1 MKKLSL
7 LSVAVLLTA
16 IASAQTTTTAPATTA
31 PVTTTTTPTEKTQ
44 MQDLRKDIR
53 AYDNKKAEAK
63 KAISVGNLAVAKTDL
78 AAAKVDK
85 QGIIADAKV
94 LKGEGIAHPVLLAD
108 KQVKKID
115 TKDIKSDITGI
126 KADKVAEQQAIKA
139 GNITAAQADQK
150 DIKADRKDLK
160 KDIKEARRDGIK
172 HPVRRAR

>member
-16 IASAQTTTTAPATTA
+16 IASAQTTTTAPATAA

-44 MQDLRKDIR
+44 MQDMRKDVR

-63 KAISVGNLAVAKTDL
+63 HAISVGDLAAAKTDL

-94 LKGEGIAHPVLLAD
+94 LKGEGIAHPVYLPSRL
-108 KQVKKID
+108 Q
-115 TKDIKSDITGI
+115 GQFL
-126 KADKVAEQQAIKA
+126 QQQ
-139 GNITAAQADQK
+139 GS
-150 DIKADRKDLK
+150 L
-160 KDIKEARRDGIK
+160 
-172 HPVRRAR
+172 H